1 MTELSVRDQGTVV
14 EAAIIQGDLSK
25 LTADQRVEYYRRV
38 CDSLGLNYW
47 TQPFG
52 YIVLNQKLTL
62 YAKKDAADQLRRKHN
77 ISIGKPDI
85 RFEDDWIIV
94 TVTAHDGEGRE
105 DSDVGVVSRK
115 DMRGDF
121 GNALMK
127 AVTKAKRRVTLSI
140 VGLGWLDE
148 TEVETIPDARVVEP
162 DAPKAQAQTPQ
173 ATANPWIENPAIRKA
188 WWAWVAEQNLS
199 NKDAYTAL
207 GVESLH
213 AETRTLDECKQAVR
227 DWVQAQAEPVEA

>member
-1 MTELSVRDQGTVV
+1 
-14 EAAIIQGDLSK
+14 LSK

-105 DSDVGVVSRK
+105 DSDVGVVSRR

-148 TEVETIPDARVVEP
+148 TEVETIPDARVVDVAAIE
-162 DAPKAQAQTPQ
+162 APKAETPQ
-173 ATANPWIENPAIRKA
+173 ATKLWIENPATRKR
-188 WWAWVAEQNLS
+188 WWAWVAEQGLS

-213 AETRTLDECKQAVR
+213 AETRTYEQCQDAVSE
-227 DWVQAQAEPVEA
+227 WVAAQAMETEPIGA